1 MDHFPKDFLAEKV
14 QLDVYKN
21 KTQKFKADLK
31 ALRRLI
37 VDAFSDDE
45 IGHVTYDFTSNCTRE
60 DMKMAYKQIKVELEK
75 RGFKVHGRID
85 EPRIELLIASRH
97 LSKTNQKWS
106 AFASG
111 TASNTRSSSPS
122 PSSSSAIF
130 DDLESVKEPV
140 KARRKS
146 SIVQPP
152 IPVLS
157 FKGVQVM
164 TPTGSR
170 PASTE
175 DHKELDSSSS
185 ALMDPETSHREGSV
199 DHEDISSLFD
209 KSISLELIK
218 RQAVTSATKN
228 KKNKKKKGG
237 GKT

>member
-140 KARRKS
+140 KPRRKS
-146 SIVQPP
+146 SVVQPP
-152 IPVLS
+152 IPTLS

-175 DHKELDSSSS
+175 DHKELDSSG
-185 ALMDPETSHREGSV
+185 LMDPETSHREGLV
-199 DHEDISSLFD
+199 EHEDISSLFD
-209 KSISLELIK
+209 KSVSLELIK
-218 RQAVTSATKN
+218 RQAVTSATK
-228 KKNKKKKGG
+228 KRKKKIN
-237 GKT
+237 KT